1 MKERVYL
8 ALEDPLAARPLG
20 KALGIALIVLIVL
33 NALLVGVP
41 DTWMAGQASAA
52 LFVFSVISTAVFG
65 VEYCCRLWIADMVYP
80 DRTPARARLRY
91 AFSLMG
97 IIDFLAFVPAL
108 FLYFVPASS
117 ALNDAIRIIRLV
129 RLIKIS
135 RYMRGLRSIARVF
148 TKHHREIVAAFM
160 VLALLAVASSVLMF
174 EAEHDAQPETFD
186 SILTGLYW
194 AMTTMT
200 STGYGDIVPI
210 TPMGRLVGF
219 ITMVLSIGVVAIPA
233 GIFSAGFVEEFR
245 SQRAQDPA
253 DLPDLVEVL
262 DDGAQAP
269 QAVATDR
276 ENRSSDRSS
285 DSGEDQLKV
294 EPQSAASESTASD
307 GD

>member
-1 MKERVYL
+1 MRSQGQLQEQPAKISLKRRVY
-8 ALEDPLAARPLG
+8 ASLEDPLNARPLG
-20 KALGIALIVLIVL
+20 KALGVALIVLIVL

-41 DTWMAGQASAA
+41 DTWMAGQARVS
-52 LFVFSVISTAVFG
+52 LFIFSILSTIVFG
-65 VEYCCRLWIADMVYP
+65 AEYCCRLWIADMIYP
-80 DRTPARARLRY
+80 DRAPVRARLRY
-91 AFSLMG
+91 AFSPMG

-117 ALNDAIRIIRLV
+117 AVNDAIRIIRLV

-148 TKHHREIVAAFM
+148 TKRRREIVAAFM

-210 TPMGRLVGF
+210 TPMGRLIGF
-219 ITMVLSIGVVAIPA
+219 VTMVLSIGVVAIPA

-245 SQRAQDPA
+245 SQQNDASKESA
-253 DLPDLVEVL
+253 
-262 DDGAQAP
+262 
-269 QAVATDR
+269 
-276 ENRSSDRSS
+276 
-285 DSGEDQLKV
+285 ED
-294 EPQSAASESTASD
+294 AR
-307 GD
+307 

>member
-1 MKERVYL
+1 MRSQGQPQEQPAKIPLKRRVY
-8 ALEDPLAARPLG
+8 ASLEDPLHARPLG
-20 KALGIALIVLIVL
+20 KALGVALIVLIVL

-41 DTWMAGQASAA
+41 DTWMAGQARAS
-52 LFVFSVISTAVFG
+52 LFIFSVLSTIVFG
-65 VEYCCRLWIADMVYP
+65 AEYCCRLWIADMIYP

-117 ALNDAIRIIRLV
+117 AVNDAIRIIRLV

-148 TKHHREIVAAFM
+148 TKRRREIVAAFI

-210 TPMGRLVGF
+210 TPMGRLIGF
-219 ITMVLSIGVVAIPA
+219 VTMVLSIGVVAIPA

-245 SQRAQDPA
+245 SQQ
-253 DLPDLVEVL
+253 
-262 DDGAQAP
+262 
-269 QAVATDR
+269 
-276 ENRSSDRSS
+276 SDASKES
-285 DSGEDQLKV
+285 AEDV
-294 EPQSAASESTASD
+294 R
-307 GD
+307 

>member
-1 MKERVYL
+1 MKQRVYL
-8 ALEDPLAARPLG
+8 ALEDPLAAGPLG
-20 KALGIALIVLIVL
+20 KALGIALIALIVL

-41 DTWMAGQASAA
+41 DTWMAGQASTA
-52 LFVFSVISTAVFG
+52 LFVFGIFSTIVFG
-65 VEYCCRLWIADMVYP
+65 VEYCCRLWIADLVYP

-97 IIDFLAFVPAL
+97 IIDFLAFVPAI
-108 FLYFVPASS
+108 FLYFIPASS

-219 ITMVLSIGVVAIPA
+219 VTMVLSIGVVAIPA

-245 SQRAQDPA
+245 AQRGQDPD

-269 QAVATDR
+269 QAPA
-276 ENRSSDRSS
+276 SS
-285 DSGEDQLKV
+285 EMK
-294 EPQSAASESTASD
+294 PQNAASESAASD
-307 GD
+307 AD